1 MAYCLQQSSSRLQC
15 NHRGLVMPFGKRFTI
30 SMEGSSKK
38 KEEKMVKHNISHLNE
53 KMEDYSRKE
62 VHYNSSFHAAMDS
75 RVQ

>member
-1 MAYCLQQSSSRLQC
+1 
-15 NHRGLVMPFGKRFTI
+15 MPFGKRFTI

-62 VHYNSSFHAAMDS
+62 VHYNRTASFHAAMDS

>member
-1 MAYCLQQSSSRLQC
+1 MTILLMMSKTNNRK
-15 NHRGLVMPFGKRFTI
+15 LVKG
-30 SMEGSSKK
+30 KK